1 MMASNVLYGNMTFT
15 PYFDM
20 SKFENKVYNRDILR
34 EQRIKSRRKQKVLD
48 NVLVFFVI
56 IVSIVFIVMS
66 SLVVYQYVGIAQT
79 NYRIE
84 KLEKNLKKKREDIA
98 RKTNDLSKV
107 VKYEDLKM
115 KAYLELNMILPTDK
129 NIIYFD
135 KSDQGFV
142 RQYESIH

>member
-1 MMASNVLYGNMTFT
+1 MASNVLYGNMTFT

-20 SKFENKVYNRDILR
+20 SKFENKVYNKDILR

-48 NVLVFFVI
+48 NILLFFVI
-56 IVSIVFIVMS
+56 ILSIAFIFIS
-66 SLVVYQYVGIAQT
+66 ALVVYQYVGIVKT
-79 NYRIE
+79 DYRIE
-84 KLEKNLKKKREDIA
+84 KLEKSLKKKKEDIA
-98 RKTNDLSKV
+98 RKTTDLSKI

>member
-1 MMASNVLYGNMTFT
+1 MASNVLYGNMTFT
-15 PYFDM
+15 SYFDM
-20 SKFENKVYNRDILR
+20 SKFENKVYNKDIIR
-34 EQRIKSRRKQKVLD
+34 EQRVKSRRKQKLFD
-48 NVLVFFVI
+48 NILLFFVVI
-56 IVSIVFIVMS
+56 LSIAFLLIT
-66 SLVVYQYVGIAQT
+66 SLVAYQYVGIVKT

-98 RKTNDLSKV
+98 RKTTDISKI

-115 KAYLELNMILPTDK
+115 KAYLELNMILPTEK

>member
-1 MMASNVLYGNMTFT
+1 MASNVLYGNMTFT

-20 SKFENKVYNRDILR
+20 SKFENKVYNKDIIR
-34 EQRIKSRRKQKVLD
+34 EQRVKSRRKQKVFD
-48 NVLVFFVI
+48 NILLFFVVI
-56 IVSIVFIVMS
+56 LSIAFLLIT
-66 SLVVYQYVGIAQT
+66 SLVAYQYVGIVKT

-98 RKTNDLSKV
+98 RKTTDISKI

-115 KAYLELNMILPTDK
+115 KAYLELNMILPTEK

>member
-1 MMASNVLYGNMTFT
+1 MASNVLYGNMTFT

-20 SKFENKVYNRDILR
+20 SKFENKVYNKDIIR
-34 EQRIKSRRKQKVLD
+34 EQRIKSRRKQKVFD
-48 NVLVFFVI
+48 NILLFFVVI
-56 IVSIVFIVMS
+56 FSIGFILLS
-66 SLVVYQYVGIAQT
+66 ALVVYQYVGIVKT

-98 RKTNDLSKV
+98 RKTTDLSKT

>member
-1 MMASNVLYGNMTFT
+1 MASNVLYGNMTFT

-20 SKFENKVYNRDILR
+20 SKFENKVYNKDILR

-48 NVLVFFVI
+48 NILLFFVI
-56 IVSIVFIVMS
+56 ILSIAFIFIS
-66 SLVVYQYVGIAQT
+66 ALVVYQYVGIVKT
-79 NYRIE
+79 DYKIE
-84 KLEKNLKKKREDIA
+84 KLEKSLKKKKEDIA
-98 RKTNDLSKV
+98 RKTTDLSKI

>member
-1 MMASNVLYGNMTFT
+1 MASNVLYGNMTFT

-20 SKFENKVYNRDILR
+20 SKFENKVYNKDIIR
-34 EQRIKSRRKQKVLD
+34 EQRVKSRRKQKVFD
-48 NVLVFFVI
+48 NVLLFFVVI
-56 IVSIVFIVMS
+56 LSIAFLLIT
-66 SLVVYQYVGIAQT
+66 SLVAYQYVGIVKT

-98 RKTNDLSKV
+98 RKTTDISKI

-115 KAYLELNMILPTDK
+115 KAYLELNMILPTEK

>member
-1 MMASNVLYGNMTFT
+1 MASNVLYGNMTFT

-20 SKFENKVYNRDILR
+20 SKFENKVYNKDILR
-34 EQRIKSRRKQKVLD
+34 EKRIKARRKQKVLD
-48 NVLVFFVI
+48 NALTLFVI
-56 IVSIVFIVMS
+56 IFSILFMVMIS
-66 SLVVYQYVGIAQT
+66 FVAYQCVGIANA

-84 KLEKNLKKKREDIA
+84 KLEKSLKKKKEDID
-98 RKTNDLSKV
+98 RKTTDVSKI

>member
-1 MMASNVLYGNMTFT
+1 MASNVLYGNMTFT

-56 IVSIVFIVMS
+56 IVYIVFIVMS

>member
-1 MMASNVLYGNMTFT
+1 MASNVLYGNMTFT

>member
-1 MMASNVLYGNMTFT
+1 MASNVLYGNMTFT

-20 SKFENKVYNRDILR
+20 SKFENNVYNKDILR

-48 NVLVFFVI
+48 NILLFFVI
-56 IVSIVFIVMS
+56 ILSIAFIFIS
-66 SLVVYQYVGIAQT
+66 ALVVYQYVGIVKT
-79 NYRIE
+79 DYRIE
-84 KLEKNLKKKREDIA
+84 KLEKSLKKKKEDIA
-98 RKTNDLSKV
+98 RKTTDLSKI